1 MAQYGKFTGTSTVGG
16 FRQGREELIRICS
29 SERDFKAV
37 CVYGALPYR
46 IGTRGCATTPQ
57 PISAR
62 VLYSS
67 TKDQGSNIA
76 SLIVCNI
83 FLVFSTYLSN

>member
-1 MAQYGKFTGTSTVGG
+1 MAQYGKFTGTSTAGG

-37 CVYGALPYR
+37 CMVLCRTVLALEGVQQPS
-46 IGTRGCATTPQ
+46 Q

-62 VLYSS
+62 VPYSS